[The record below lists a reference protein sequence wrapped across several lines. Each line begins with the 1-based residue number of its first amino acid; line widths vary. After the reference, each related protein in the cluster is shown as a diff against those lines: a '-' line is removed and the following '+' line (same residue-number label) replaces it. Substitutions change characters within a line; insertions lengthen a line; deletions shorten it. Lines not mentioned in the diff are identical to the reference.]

1 MTFSR
6 VERVLNFKFWDTI
19 TLCTQFI
26 TKWQNDRMWKEKY
39 LLLFKRYLLEKK
51 IYWVQ
56 ATPSSEPVIGYTVM
70 NQKETRFF
78 PHVIHSLKEET
89 KINR

>member
-1 MTFSR
+1 M
-6 VERVLNFKFWDTI
+6 ERKI
-19 TLCTQFI
+19 FI
-26 TKWQNDRMWKEKY
+26 TIQKV
-39 LLLFKRYLLEKK
+39 FIGKK

>member
-1 MTFSR
+1 MIGCRKKNIYYYS
-6 VERVLNFKFWDTI
+6 KGI
-19 TLCTQFI
+19 Y
-26 TKWQNDRMWKEKY
+26 WK
-39 LLLFKRYLLEKK
+39 KK

-56 ATPSSEPVIGYTVM
+56 ATPNSEPVIGYTVM